1 MSPEVWKNKK
11 NGKLYRILYYSVIN
25 TTNAQDGQK
34 MVVYENMEGQIFVR
48 EQKEFYEKFEEVK

>member
-25 TTNAQDGQK
+25 ATNAQDGQK